1 MRNAPSNE
9 TVLARRIQQ
18 HVIPLAEGRQHVFLH
33 PPDQHLQ
40 FPANGLHGILEIA
53 LLKVTG
59 WSAARRMPI
68 MVRPVKNG

>member
-53 LLKVTG
+53 FVVQLHL
-59 WSAARRMPI
+59 WR
-68 MVRPVKNG
+68 